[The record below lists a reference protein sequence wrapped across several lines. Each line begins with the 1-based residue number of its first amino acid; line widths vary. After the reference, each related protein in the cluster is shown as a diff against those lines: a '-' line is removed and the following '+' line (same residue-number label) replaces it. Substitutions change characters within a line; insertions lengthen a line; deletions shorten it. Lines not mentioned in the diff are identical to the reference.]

1 MWLDSVW
8 LNKWSWNEKTWYYL
22 FNVSARTIEARV
34 QALNDGVAQK
44 KLWLVFMILFNK
56 STATTGRNREHV
68 CTVKTTLCR
77 LFIFRFVRP
86 KQLSTRKKKRGEKM
100 KCESQHRIKNKSWV
114 LWSLVSVEN
123 INFRVLWQFW
133 FNLRRH
139 ATYSGAE
146 YMVLLQLS
154 FILHLMMEIL
164 EANSQPNW
172 ESSVSHFTFQQQ
184 HKKYRF
190 A

>member
-1 MWLDSVW
+1 MRRLDIICSMFLQEPLKHEYKRWMTVW
-8 LNKWSWNEKTWYYL
+8 RK
-22 FNVSARTIEARV
+22 
-34 QALNDGVAQK
+34 K

-154 FILHLMMEIL
+154 FDDGDFGGKQSTELRKF
-164 EANSQPNW
+164 
-172 ESSVSHFTFQQQ
+172 VFTF
-184 HKKYRF
+184 HIST
-190 A
+190 AT

>member
-1 MWLDSVW
+1 MRRLDIICSMFLQEPLKHEYKRWMTVW
-8 LNKWSWNEKTWYYL
+8 RKKSYDLFLWYCL
-22 FNVSARTIEARV
+22 INLQPQREEIE
-34 QALNDGVAQK
+34 NT
-44 KLWLVFMILFNK
+44 FF
-56 STATTGRNREHV
+56 
-68 CTVKTTLCR
+68 KTTLCR

-172 ESSVSHFTFQQQ
+172 ESSFSHFTFQQQ